1 MNIYV
6 GHSTDFDFH
15 NDLYAPI
22 RKSEL
27 NEQYRFKLPHENSN
41 ELFDSKSY
49 LKECNLFIAEVSKKS
64 TGLGIEMGW
73 ADLLNVPIVCIYKKG
88 EKISKSLQVLTN
100 VFIQYESNEELIKEL
115 EKYLKQH
122 FI

>member
-6 GHSTDFDFH
+6 GHSTDFDFQ
-15 NDLYAPI
+15 NELYAPI
-22 RKSEL
+22 RQSKL
-27 NEQYRFKLPHENSN
+27 NEQYQFKLPHEKSN
-41 ELFDSKSY
+41 KLFDSKNY
-49 LKECNLFIAEVSKKS
+49 LKECGLFIAEVTKKS